1 MAVEKVIE
9 LKIKG
14 SDDIEKIR
22 KETALLNEEVADLK
36 KQSKGS
42 TDALDKGAKKSS
54 KSVGGLSTTFKGL
67 GLVLKSLGIGLIL
80 SAIAELGSAFS
91 RNQKVVDFFATAM
104 EAFNMVMDDF
114 VNFILNNFPKVTEFF
129 KDVFENPT
137 KYIKQLGEEIKANL
151 NERFESLLEV
161 AGFLSSALVKL
172 FKGDFQGALD
182 SVKEAGKELV
192 DAASGV
198 DNSLQVWGDAIEK
211 GTDAISNYAK
221 GILETSKATVELRN
235 NAQLAAAQ
243 QGLLVERYDRLAEK
257 QRQIRDDDRNSIDE
271 RIAANNE
278 LSNVLDKQE
287 KAMLAQAGMQIAA
300 AQREVQLNDNI
311 ENRAAL
317 TDALANKEG
326 VLAQIEG
333 FRSEQLVNQMSLER
347 ERLEMIKSRQ
357 DAEANLSFEQKKFDA
372 ERIKDDL
379 SRLEELKRIN
389 AEETKAELIRLQGQ
403 IDLYKVGTQARVDAE
418 IEFNTRKQELA
429 QQSQTIDDNIAQIT
443 FDRQRENAE
452 TFFNNE
458 QESFAL
464 RLEALRN
471 FNQMVLDSDQLTEI
485 EKQKLL
491 QDSADK
497 EKQIEAQR
505 VQAKQK
511 TLDDLISI
519 AGAETKLGRAL
530 LIVKQGL
537 ALKELIMEAK
547 KTITMGTLAGA
558 KATVATAEGAAQ
570 TAKVGFPQNIPLLIG
585 YAAQAAAIIGSV
597 LSAVKGA
604 NQVASSLGGGGGSA
618 PQTAQSPSF
627 NVVGTSGTNQIA
639 QQLGQEQQ
647 PIQAFVVGSNVTT
660 QQALDRNIVDT
671 ATIG

>member
-54 KSVGGLSTTFKGL
+54 KSVGGLSSTFKGL

-80 SAIAELGSAFS
+80 SAIAALGSAFS

-104 EAFNMVMDDF
+104 EAVNMVMDDF

-137 KYIKQLGEEIKANL
+137 KYIKQLGEQIKANL
-151 NERFESLLEV
+151 IESFESLLEV
-161 AGFLSSALVKL
+161 TGFLSGALVKL
-172 FKGDFQGALD
+172 FQGDFQGALD

-192 DAASGV
+192 DVASGV

-311 ENRAAL
+311 ENRVAL
-317 TDALANKEG
+317 TDALANKEA

-357 DAEANLSFEQKKFDA
+357 DAEANLSFEQKKFNA

-379 SRLEELKRIN
+379 TRLEELKRIN

-418 IEFNTRKQELA
+418 IEFNTQKQELA

-491 QDSADK
+491 QETADK
-497 EKQIEAQR
+497 EKILQQQRLNLAGQTAGNIANMLGAQSKTGKAFA
-505 VQAKQK
+505 VAQALINTYQGVSAELATK
-511 TLDDLISI
+511 TATPFEFGLKLANI
-519 AGAETKLGRAL
+519 ATT
-530 LIVKQGL
+530 L
-537 ALKELIMEAK
+537 AL
-547 KTITMGTLAGA
+547 
-558 KATVATAEGAAQ
+558 
-570 TAKVGFPQNIPLLIG
+570 GFK
-585 YAAQAAAIIGSV
+585 SV
-597 LSAVKGA
+597 KDILAVKTPA
-604 NQVASSLGGGGGSA
+604 GGGGGSV
-618 PQTAQSPSF
+618 PSGGGGISQPSF
-627 NVVGTSGTNQIA
+627 NVVGTSGVNQIA
-639 QQLGQEQQ
+639 DTLNQEQQ

>member
-54 KSVGGLSTTFKGL
+54 KSVGGLSSTFKGL

-80 SAIAELGSAFS
+80 SAIAALGSAFS

-104 EAFNMVMDDF
+104 EAVNMVMDDF

-137 KYIKQLGEEIKANL
+137 KYIKQLGEQIKANL
-151 NERFESLLEV
+151 IESFESLLEV
-161 AGFLSSALVKL
+161 TGFLSGALVKL
-172 FKGDFQGALD
+172 FQGDFQGALD

-192 DAASGV
+192 DVASGV

-257 QRQIRDDDRNSIDE
+257 QRQIRDEERNSIDE

-311 ENRAAL
+311 ENRVAL
-317 TDALANKEG
+317 TDALANKEA

-357 DAEANLSFEQKKFDA
+357 DAEANLSFEQKKFNA

-379 SRLEELKRIN
+379 TRLEELKRIN

-418 IEFNTRKQELA
+418 IEFNTQKQELA

-491 QDSADK
+491 QETADK
-497 EKQIEAQR
+497 EKILQQQRLNLAGQTAGNIANMLGAQSKTGKAFA
-505 VQAKQK
+505 VAQALINTYQGVSAELATK
-511 TLDDLISI
+511 TATPFEFGLKLANI
-519 AGAETKLGRAL
+519 ATT
-530 LIVKQGL
+530 L
-537 ALKELIMEAK
+537 AL
-547 KTITMGTLAGA
+547 
-558 KATVATAEGAAQ
+558 
-570 TAKVGFPQNIPLLIG
+570 GFK
-585 YAAQAAAIIGSV
+585 SV
-597 LSAVKGA
+597 KDILAVKTPA
-604 NQVASSLGGGGGSA
+604 GGGGGSV
-618 PQTAQSPSF
+618 PSGGGGISQPSF
-627 NVVGTSGTNQIA
+627 NVVGTSGVNQIA
-639 QQLGQEQQ
+639 DTLNQEQQ